1 MPNPTDDQIA
11 SVAIFSRLAPEDR
24 ALIAAVADLRTFSKG
39 DVVFTEGEP
48 ANVILTILSGRIH
61 VSSAAGRALD
71 LPEVLDAG
79 EVKATIVMRPKR
91 GRKTKITVRQGDTFS
106 GRLAAGF
113 PIQYVKFGE
122 AEAVIDKTLAKFG
135 CIRVAVEVKV
145 GGKRTYPDSVVLAAT

>member
-71 LPEVLDAG
+71 LPEVLTNRAKHHAKLPQHAG
-79 EVKATIVMRPKR
+79 LLR
-91 GRKTKITVRQGDTFS
+91 GG
-106 GRLAAGF
+106 
-113 PIQYVKFGE
+113 
-122 AEAVIDKTLAKFG
+122 
-135 CIRVAVEVKV
+135 V
-145 GGKRTYPDSVVLAAT
+145 GGAVRWGATHAAMMPAPGGKISPAQTVVPTAWAFFITGTM